1 MLKVLRQQ
9 SGSAAPVRA
18 TTWLNVSTVAPLA
31 ALLVLFVIGGF
42 TNPFFLS
49 LSNLQSIAV
58 ATSILIVLSIG
69 QTFVIS
75 TGGIDLSIAA
85 IVQLCGVVL
94 AISIKHLALAEPIA
108 FILVIVV
115 GGLAGALNGVL
126 VNRLKVSDFVV
137 TLGSYSVLT
146 GVTLV
151 ISNATP
157 ISIVSPTLVQ
167 ITTGSFLGVS
177 WLVTIAIVVAL
188 LAHVLMF
195 HTAFGIHLLALGGN
209 RKAAEALG
217 LHTHRLKIAVYCFA
231 GCMGGLGGILM
242 VARLGAAEPTA
253 GASYQLTSIAAVVLG
268 GVSLFGGK
276 STIFGPVCGAFV
288 LTGIVNLLTISGV
301 PVFYQ
306 PIAVG
311 LVVLVAAF
319 LGRVGAR

>member
-1 MLKVLRQQ
+1 MLKAMRHQ
-9 SGSAAPVRA
+9 PTPKNVRVA
-18 TTWLNVSTVAPLA
+18 SWLNVTTVAPLA
-31 ALLVLFVIGGF
+31 ALMLLFVIGGF
-42 TNPFFLS
+42 TSPFFLS

-94 AISIKHLALAEPIA
+94 AILIKHIGLAEPLA
-108 FILVIVV
+108 FLLVIMV
-115 GGLAGALNGVL
+115 GGIAGALNGIL
-126 VNRLKVSDFVV
+126 VNRLRVSDFVV
-137 TLGSYSVLT
+137 TLGTFSVLT

-157 ISIVSPTLVQ
+157 IALVSPSL
-167 ITTGSFLGVS
+167 IKIATGHFFGIS
-177 WLVTIAIVVAL
+177 WMIVIAVAVAVI
-188 LAHVLMF
+188 AHILMF
-195 HTAFGIHLLALGGN
+195 HTAFGTHMLALGGN
-209 RKAAEALG
+209 RKASEALG
-217 LHTHRLKIAVYCFA
+217 LHTSRLKIAVYSLA
-231 GCMGGLGGILM
+231 GCMGGLGGLLM

-253 GASYQLTSIAAVVLG
+253 GASYQLTSIAAAVLG
-268 GVSLFGGK
+268 GISLFGGK
-276 STIFGPVCGAFV
+276 STIIGPVCGAFV

-311 LVVLVAAF
+311 MVVLVAAY
-319 LGRVGAR
+319 LGRVGIR